1 MRIVKIFFALIAG
14 VSLLCLTACGQKT
27 EADNVVTVGIIDG
40 PDAALWTAAQQVA
53 QQKFGLTIKLVTFS
67 DYNMP
72 NEALSDGDIDANAF
86 QHAPFLDAQIQAFHY
101 NLIPIAKTFVYPI
114 ALYSKKITSIK
125 QLKAGDQIALP
136 NDPSNESRAL
146 LLLQQGGLITLQ
158 KDAGV
163 TATVQNIATN
173 PMKLKFTEIDA
184 AQLPRVLQ
192 DVTAAVI
199 NNDFAQPAGLLA
211 SKDGILV
218 ENANSPYMNL
228 IVIRPDEK
236 DSVKIKELVESY
248 QSPEVKAAAQKLYG
262 NNAIAGW

>member
-1 MRIVKIFFALIAG
+1 MRIVKILFAVVMG
-14 VSLLCLTACGQKT
+14 VALLGMTACGQKQ

-53 QQKFGLTIKLVTFS
+53 QQRFGLTIKLVTFS

-86 QHAPFLDAQIQAFHY
+86 QHAPFLDAQIQASHY

-114 ALYSKKITSIK
+114 AMYSKKITSIK
-125 QLKAGDQIALP
+125 QLKAGDQIAIP

-146 LLLQQGGLITLQ
+146 LLLQQGGLITL
-158 KDAGV
+158 KAGAGV
-163 TATVQNIATN
+163 NATVQSIATN
-173 PMKLKFTEIDA
+173 PMNLKITEIDA

-218 ENANSPYMNL
+218 ENANSPYMNV

-236 DSVKIKELVESY
+236 DLLKIKELVESY
-248 QSPEVKAAAQKLYG
+248 QSPEVKAAAYKLYG
-262 NNAIAGW
+262 NNGNI